1 MGNDMVKASIIIP
14 HYNAREC
21 LQRLFPTLVNQ
32 TFKDFEVIVIDDC
45 SPDKAAVEFIKDF
58 IDDKPWIRLVQ
69 NPTNMRFV
77 RTCNRGIELAKG
89 EYVCF
94 LNQDTEVRDN
104 FVQRN
109 VEILDADPGI
119 GGLTCSI
126 VDQNGRNWFTGG
138 RYEKGVPR
146 NLLDDFEGI
155 RTVDFIAGTS
165 AFYRKD
171 VFDRIGMFD
180 VNYIMYHEDVE
191 YGLRVKKHTLYR
203 VCTFSDKLVTHVMV
217 PSLPR
222 SDVWFYDTRNLMLIA
237 REYSRMGIAGVIA
250 YTLFYGVLHHMLR
263 AAVGFPLG
271 KVKLSNGWLSFA
283 YASFRGAIE
292 GMIARKTTPLNR

>member
-1 MGNDMVKASIIIP
+1 M
-14 HYNAREC
+14 
-21 LQRLFPTLVNQ
+21 LQV
-32 TFKDFEVIVIDDC
+32 
-45 SPDKAAVEFIKDF
+45 
-58 IDDKPWIRLVQ
+58 

-180 VNYIMYHEDVE
+180 VNYIMYHEDIE
-191 YGLRVKKHTLYR
+191 FGLRMKKQTSYR
-203 VCTFSDKLVTHVMV
+203 LCTFSDKLVTHLLVT
-217 PSLPR
+217 SIPR
-222 SDVWFYDTRNLMLIA
+222 EGLWYYASRNLVDLSKKYAPRFLPNTLIHIMIFYVAIHLA
-237 REYSRMGIAGVIA
+237 RAVRYAFAGI
-250 YTLFYGVLHHMLR
+250 
-263 AAVGFPLG
+263 LG
-271 KVKLSNGWLSFA
+271 TMDGLLG
-283 YASFRGAIE
+283 
-292 GMIARKTTPLNR
+292 RKIRSY